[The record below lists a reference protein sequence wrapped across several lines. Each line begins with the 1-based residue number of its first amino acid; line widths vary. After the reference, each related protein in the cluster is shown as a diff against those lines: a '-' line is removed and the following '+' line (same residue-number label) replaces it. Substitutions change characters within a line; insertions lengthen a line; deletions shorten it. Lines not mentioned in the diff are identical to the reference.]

1 MVAAD
6 GCSTLEATGGS
17 AVARKDL
24 IDARTAQL
32 ISGFGRYVKVYD
44 DRVPFTGEQL
54 TAHRATIALRHQAGS
69 VRAAAENERFVASL
83 RQTLL
88 AWVLTIDAPD
98 LPNDLPDQLWQLI
111 DSLGVV
117 ENKAKLVA
125 GTKTLHHLVPDL
137 VPPMDRE
144 WTGLFFRFHLPEWQ
158 DPQGQRRILGIACT
172 QFATVARR
180 VRPGEYATGQR
191 WRTSRTKI
199 LDNALIGFCKADLG
213 SQPQPAEE
221 AANQVSFDVPGYP
234 PAKDSGT
241 SIFNAAHRH
250 GPRVHSLLEAAQQ
263 ASAAQ
268 EFTAIAHGRVGLDV
282 VLHTPA
288 GQKRSDAINY
298 LGGIADVLEHKELRS
313 DLEHLGALASMW
325 LYRNDSQITETSY
338 REIAADEAGYT
349 VTVRS
354 ISGWPV
360 SRPAPPTSPASP
372 KP

>member
-1 MVAAD
+1 M
-6 GCSTLEATGGS
+6 
-17 AVARKDL
+17 ARKDL

-69 VRAAAENERFVASL
+69 VRAAAEDERFVASL

-88 AWVLTIDAPD
+88 AWGIGRRASRLVPEDQFAAALRAAVPRIEPLEALTIDAPD

-199 LDNALIGFCKADLG
+199 LDNALIGFCKAELG

-354 ISGWPV
+354 ISG
-360 SRPAPPTSPASP
+360 
-372 KP
+372 